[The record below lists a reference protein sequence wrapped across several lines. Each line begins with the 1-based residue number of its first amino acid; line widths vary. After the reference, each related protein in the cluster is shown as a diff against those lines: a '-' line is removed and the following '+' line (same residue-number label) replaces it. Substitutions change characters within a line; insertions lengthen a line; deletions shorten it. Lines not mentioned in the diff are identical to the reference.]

1 MDVASKYGAM
11 LAFDRAT
18 QAVGE
23 YQACS
28 GDKVA
33 VGTLDYLVVVGR
45 QACTLSTTLIR
56 ELGGN
61 DYAEVARVFL
71 TRRKQNSTETLRPA
85 ALGRS
90 SGPMAV

>member
-28 GDKVA
+28 SDKVA

-45 QACTLSTTLIR
+45 MHL
-56 ELGGN
+56 
-61 DYAEVARVFL
+61 VH
-71 TRRKQNSTETLRPA
+71 NSD
-85 ALGRS
+85 S
-90 SGPMAV
+90 